1 MISWT
6 LLFSQSFKVAVH
18 TNKVSIGHPF
28 FQCWH
33 AACSIFACFRPRIQK
48 QVLKEAMVANRNK
61 PMVWSQCWR
70 PESSDFTESCYTSDI
85 YSKSIK
91 KLLHLPSFWNS
102 PQFAD
107 LWQVV
112 RDDFEKSATST
123 EESEDKAA
131 DEFTKL
137 KLQSKTDISGKT
149 TQKKLNEE
157 IQDGGGKEDLVFFLF
172 LWFLKKIP
180 SKKPRHQMPFE

>member
-1 MISWT
+1 M
-6 LLFSQSFKVAVH
+6 FSSQDPEAGFEGSYGGK
-18 TNKVSIGHPF
+18 
-28 FQCWH
+28 
-33 AACSIFACFRPRIQK
+33 QK
-48 QVLKEAMVANRNK
+48 QANGVISMLEAFFALTSLRAATPVTFNQSKICFIFPVLRNG
-61 PMVWSQCWR
+61 
-70 PESSDFTESCYTSDI
+70 
-85 YSKSIK
+85 
-91 KLLHLPSFWNS
+91 

-157 IQDGGGKEDLVFFLF
+157 IQDGGGKGRSCVFFLF
-172 LWFLKKIP
+172 L
-180 SKKPRHQMPFE
+180 